1 MRTIWKFEVPEQD
14 KFTLELPAGAEFLS
28 VQRQFD
34 GTQAWFLLDPEASKA
49 TRRFLVV
56 GTGHT
61 ITIPETK
68 KLDYLG
74 TFQLYD
80 GRLVFHLFEYDR
92 PIVRKQYDT

>member
-1 MRTIWKFEVPEQD
+1 MRTIWKFEVPERD
-14 KFTLELPAGAEFLS
+14 KFTLELPAGAEFLC

-34 GTQAWFLLDPEASKA
+34 GTQAWFLLDPEAPKV
-49 TRRFLVV
+49 TRRFSVA

-61 ITIPETK
+61 ILEAGR
-68 KLDYLG
+68 LSYLG
-74 TFQLYD
+74 TFQLHG